1 MKLLTLLQNIE
12 HQVISGNPNDV
23 EITGLCFD
31 SRKVGPGTLFVA
43 VTGLGEDRHNFIGA
57 ALEGGAAAVVAEREV
72 DCGSGCY
79 VVVKNARQALAVM
92 AANFY
97 GNPAKDLRII
107 GVTGTNGKT
116 TVTHL
121 MKEILDLK
129 GYKTGLI
136 GTNHHLIGNQELSSG
151 NTTPEA
157 MDLHAILRKMCDE
170 DVKFVVMEVSSHSLA
185 LDRVF
190 GIEFET
196 AVFTN
201 LTQDHLDYHK
211 TMEDYLAAKAKL
223 FSMCRKAVLNAD
235 DGACAALKKA
245 CGSTKPVTYGIDKK
259 ADLVA
264 KNIRYSERGVLFD
277 MAEAGGS
284 QEIRINIPG
293 RFSVYNA
300 LAAAAACETLGIS
313 PEDIKKGLV
322 LAKGVKGRAEIVPV
336 LAPFTVMI
344 DYAHTPDGILNILNT
359 VNGFKRGSVI
369 IVFGC
374 GGNRQK
380 NKRPKMGE
388 IAAKMADFCVVTSDN
403 PRGED
408 PDEIID
414 DIVSG
419 MNGYED
425 KFVRITNRREAI
437 SYALSRARENDIV
450 LLAGKGHETYQVLG
464 GETIH
469 FDEREIVG
477 ELLAGDK
484 EH

>member
-23 EITGLCFD
+23 EITDLCFD

-72 DCGSGCY
+72 GCTGGCY
-79 VVVKNARQALAVM
+79 VVVKNARQALAQM

-211 TMEDYLAAKAKL
+211 TMEDYLTAKAKL

-245 CGSTKPVTYGIDKK
+245 CGSIKPVTYGIDKK

-277 MAEAGGS
+277 MAEGGES

-313 PEDIKKGLV
+313 SEDIKKGLV

-380 NKRPKMGE
+380 NKRPQMGE

-419 MNGYED
+419 MTGYED

-464 GETIH
+464 DETIH